1 MASYSDVLALDGID
15 QSALVRTRQV
25 HPRELVEAAIQR
37 IDACNSTLNA
47 VVTTTFDTALAT
59 ADKPLP
65 ASRLAGIPFLLKDLY
80 ASLAGTRQTEGS
92 AFLRDHV
99 ADHDSDL
106 VTRLKEAGLAIVG
119 KTNTPEF
126 GNAAT
131 TEGRFLG
138 PCRNPW
144 DPRRTAGGSS
154 GGSAAA
160 VAAGITAA
168 AHGSDVGGSIRTPAS
183 CCGLFGLKPSSGRNS
198 LGPMQRDL
206 YSGFFQEHALTRTV
220 RDSAALLD
228 ITSGP
233 TAGDPY
239 ALPPPPRS
247 FFEQTMRDPER
258 LRIAFVPTRLDGQ
271 TIHPD
276 CASAVEDGAALC
288 SELGHDV
295 EEIGPTIDFSLLTG
309 AFYMLWCDFN
319 AWGIDWWAARVG
331 RAPEPDELEPLTR
344 AVIEIG
350 RSRSAPDHLASL
362 LQVQKCAREIAGF
375 FVEYD
380 VLLTSS
386 LAEPPPLL
394 GRLAPPDANPLEY
407 LHADDQFSPFSFIAN
422 ATGAPGMSVPL
433 AWNGEGLPIGCHF
446 LGRYGDEATL
456 FRLAGQLERARP
468 WSQRK
473 PPITV
478 ED

>member
-1 MASYSDVLALDGID
+1 MANFAEVLLLDGVD
-15 QSALVRTRQV
+15 QSTLIRDGEV
-25 HPRELVEAAIQR
+25 HPRELAEAAIGR
-37 IDACNSTLNA
+37 IEAFNPMLNA
-47 VVTTTFDTALAT
+47 VVTTTVETALAT
-59 ADKPLP
+59 AEQPLP
-65 ASRLAGIPFLLKDLY
+65 SSRLAGIPFLVKDLY

-106 VTRLKEAGLAIVG
+106 VTRLKQAGLAIVG

-138 PCRNPW
+138 PCCNPW

-160 VAAGITAA
+160 VAARITAA

-206 YSGFFQEHALTRTV
+206 YSGLFQEHALTRSV

-233 TAGDPY
+233 TPGDPY

-247 FFEQTMRDPER
+247 FLEETTLDPGS
-258 LRIAFVPTRLDGQ
+258 LRIAFIPTRLDGYA
-271 TIHPD
+271 IHPD
-276 CASAVEDGAALC
+276 CASAVQATAALC
-288 SELGHDV
+288 SELGHEV
-295 EEIGPTIDFSLLTG
+295 EEVAPTIDFTLLTS
-309 AFYMLWCDFN
+309 AFYELWCDFN
-319 AWGIDWWAARVG
+319 AWGIAWWTKRVG
-331 RAPEPDELEPLTR
+331 RTPQPDELEPLTQ

-350 RSRSAPDHLASL
+350 RSRSAADHLASL
-362 LQVQKCAREIAGF
+362 LEVQKCAREISEF
-375 FVEYD
+375 FIGYD
-380 VLLTSS
+380 VFLTSS

-394 GRLAPPDANPLEY
+394 GRLAPSDTNPLEY
-407 LHADDQFSPFSFIAN
+407 LRADDQFSPFSFIAN
-422 ATGAPGMSVPL
+422 ATGGPGMSVPL
-433 AWNGEGLPIGCHF
+433 SWNDDGLPIGCHF
-446 LGRYGDEATL
+446 LGRYSDEATL
-456 FRLAGQLERARP
+456 FRLASQLESARP
-468 WSQRK
+468 WAERRPAMVDS
-473 PPITV
+473 
-478 ED
+478 